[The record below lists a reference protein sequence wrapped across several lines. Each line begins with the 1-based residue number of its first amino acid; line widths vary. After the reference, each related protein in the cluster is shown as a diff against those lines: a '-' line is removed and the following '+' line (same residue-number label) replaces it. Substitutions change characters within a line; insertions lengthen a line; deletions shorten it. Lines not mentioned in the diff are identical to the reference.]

1 MDFNQRYSYH
11 YPTNI
16 RFGSGVSDELASYL
30 KGNNWTAPLIVSDP
44 MMIDLPFFK
53 QIIKNLKSNS
63 LNPHIYTG
71 ISKNPIES
79 NVLNGVQSFHENKC
93 DSILGL
99 GGGASMDVARAIALK
114 ANHSNNLFDFDDA
127 QGGDKLVTETIP
139 PFITIPTTCGTGSEV
154 ARSTVIADNISHMKR
169 VLFSPKLMAIKVFA
183 DPLLTMELPAKIT
196 AATGMDALTHNV
208 EAFVAKGFSPLCD
221 GVALEAIRL
230 IASSLEISVKKPTL
244 ESRSKMMMA
253 ALMGATSFQKGLGI
267 IHSLAH
273 PLSTVF
279 DTHHGLANAVM
290 LPYGIEFNQSVADEK
305 FAFLAGLIGKEKT
318 STSFL
323 NWVKEL
329 NHSIAMP
336 ADLKQLNYH
345 QSQIDKLSE
354 IALQDVCHLSNPKPV
369 NLEQFRSIYKK
380 AFKC

>member
-1 MDFNQRYSYH
+1 MDYNQRYSYH

-16 RFGSGVSDELASYL
+16 RFGPGVIDELGPYL
-30 KGNNWTAPLIVSDP
+30 LKKNLSAPLIVSDP
-44 MMIDLPFFK
+44 MMTELGFFK
-53 QIIKNLKSNS
+53 QIIKDLNSQGLK
-63 LNPHIYTG
+63 PQIYSG
-71 ISKNPIES
+71 ISKNPIKK
-79 NVLNGVQSFHENKC
+79 NVLNGADAYNTYKC
-93 DSILGL
+93 DSIIGL

-114 ANHSNNLFDFDDA
+114 ANHDNDLFDFDDRK
-127 QGGDKLVTETIP
+127 GGDRYVTNEIP
-139 PFITIPTTCGTGSEV
+139 PFITVPTTCGTGSEV
-154 ARSTVIADNISHMKR
+154 GRSSVIADDVTHMKK

-196 AATGMDALTHNV
+196 AATGIDALTHNL

-230 IASSLEISVKKPTL
+230 IADSLEKAVKTPDL

-290 LPYGIEFNQSVADEK
+290 LPFGIEFNKDIAADK
-305 FAFLAGLIGKEKT
+305 YAFLSSLIGRDNSYEE
-318 STSFL
+318 FL
-323 NWVKEL
+323 NWLKEL
-329 NHSIAMP
+329 NEAVGMP
-336 ADLKQLNYH
+336 KNLKDLNYD
-345 QSQIDKLSE
+345 SSKINELSD
-354 IALQDVCHLSNPKPV
+354 IALQDVCHQCNPKEV
-369 NLEQFRSIYKK
+369 TLLDLKNIYSE
-380 AFKC
+380 AFLC